1 MNLVE
6 RLKKH
11 FNAGSN
17 VLLTGAHGVGKTSII
32 KKVFEDNGLVLNESW
47 LYFSGSTLDPWVDF
61 IGIPKEIEYNGR
73 KCIEII
79 PPKAFAD
86 EGKIQAI
93 FIDEFNRSPSK
104 IRNALLEL
112 CQFRSINGKKFP
124 NLKVVWAAINP
135 EDEENTYDVERLDPA
150 QKDRFPGNQ
159 IFVPYACDF
168 EYFKSKYGKD
178 MASASINWW
187 NELPENIKKQ
197 VSPRRLDYAL
207 EYMAKD
213 IPLEDILPKD
223 SNISKLRQDLSNGPV
238 DKKLSKLY
246 ETKNVKE
253 AKLFLNVENNYS
265 SAIKIINS
273 NPSYMEFFVPLL
285 KKEKICMLI
294 SDDKM
299 SISDYILSNKNKYVE
314 FKEAVESILTANSN
328 PKALMKIRSYFANAN
343 ARETTGNNDVSI
355 NVVLSPLSN
364 EAYFDK
370 INNTDKK
377 DQIKI
382 VLSNF
387 PENPNNVVS
396 EKTMSIIAN
405 FIIEKWEATIKQH
418 NLDLIVKI
426 WNACHKEADKMFV
439 VNNFNDK
446 ELFHKCLNLGIV
458 TQMEGVTN
466 GY

>member
-11 FNAGSN
+11 FDACSN

-32 KKVFEDNGLVLNESW
+32 KKVFEDNGLILNESW

-61 IGIPKEIEYNGR
+61 IGIPKETEYNGR

-112 CQFRSINGKKFP
+112 CQFKSINGKKFP

-159 IFVPYACDF
+159 IFVPYTCDF
-168 EYFKSKYGKD
+168 EYFKSKYGMD
-178 MASASINWW
+178 MANASINWW

-265 SAIKIINS
+265 SAIKIIDN
-273 NPSYMEFFVPLL
+273 NPKYIEFFVPLL
-285 KKEKICMLI
+285 KKEKICILI
-294 SDDKM
+294 SDNKM
-299 SISDYILSNKNKYVE
+299 SISDYILSNKNKHIE
-314 FKEAVESILTANSN
+314 FKEAIENILTANSN
-328 PKALMKIRSYFANAN
+328 PKALMKIRSHFANTN
-343 ARETTGNNDVSI
+343 ASEEVKTNSVTVDTVLTPLPNDLYLDRI
-355 NVVLSPLSN
+355 
-364 EAYFDK
+364 EKA
-370 INNTDKK
+370 DKK

-382 VLSNF
+382 VLNNF
-387 PENPNNVVS
+387 PNNPTNIVGEN
-396 EKTMSIIAN
+396 TMHIIAD
-405 FIIEKWEATIKQH
+405 FIVEKWEATLRQQ
-418 NLDLIVKI
+418 NLQLIVKI
-426 WNACHKEADKMFV
+426 WNTCYKEVDKMFV
-439 VNNFNDK
+439 NKNFNNK
-446 ELFHKCLNLGIV
+446 ELFRKCLNLGIV
-458 TQMEGVTN
+458 AQMEGVKSGN
-466 GY
+466 

>member
-32 KKVFEDNGLVLNESW
+32 KKVFEDNELILNESW

-61 IGIPKEIEYNGR
+61 IGIPKEIEYNGK

-79 PPKAFAD
+79 PPKIFAD

-93 FIDEFNRSPSK
+93 FIDEFNRSPTK

-135 EDEENTYDVERLDPA
+135 EDEDNTYDVERLDPA

-159 IFVPYACDF
+159 IFVPYECDF

-178 MASASINWW
+178 TATTSINWW

-213 IPLEDILPKD
+213 VPLEDILPKD
-223 SNISKLRQDLSNGPV
+223 SNISKLRQDLNNGPI
-238 DKKLSKLY
+238 DKKLSNLY
-246 ETKNVKE
+246 ETKNIKE
-253 AKLFLNVENNYS
+253 AKLFLNVENNYA
-265 SAIKIINS
+265 SAIRIINN
-273 NPSYMEFFVPLL
+273 NPNYMEFFVPLL
-285 KKEKICMLI
+285 KKEKICILI

-299 SISDYILSNKNKYVE
+299 SISDHILSNKDKCIE
-314 FKEAVESILTANSN
+314 FKEAIESILTANSN
-328 PKALMKIRSYFANAN
+328 PKSLIKIRSYFANASASEKLN
-343 ARETTGNNDVSI
+343 VNNVIVETVS
-355 NVVLSPLSN
+355 LPLSN
-364 EAYFDK
+364 NIYLETIEK
-370 INNTDKK
+370 TDKK

-382 VLSNF
+382 VLNNF
-387 PENPNNVVS
+387 PENPTSVVS

-405 FIIEKWEATIKQH
+405 FIVEKWEATIRQH
-418 NLDLIVKI
+418 NLQLIVSI
-426 WNACHKEADKMFV
+426 WNTCYKEADKMFV
-439 VNNFNDK
+439 FKNFNDK
-446 ELFHKCLNLGIV
+446 ELLSKCSKLGIIA
-458 TQMEGVTN
+458 QMEGVAN
-466 GY
+466 GH

>member
-11 FNAGSN
+11 FEVGSN

-32 KKVFEDNGLVLNESW
+32 KQVFEENGLVLNESW

-112 CQFRSINGKKFP
+112 CQFKSINGRRFP

-159 IFVPYACDF
+159 IFVPYVCDTS
-168 EYFKSKYGKD
+168 YFIKKYGKD
-178 MASASINWW
+178 IANSSINWW
-187 NELPENIKKQ
+187 NELPANIKKHI
-197 VSPRRLDYAL
+197 SPRRLDYAL
-207 EYMAKD
+207 EFMAKG

-223 SNISKLRQDLSNGPV
+223 SNINKLRQDITNGPV

-246 ETKNVKE
+246 ETKNYKE
-253 AKLFLNVENNYS
+253 AKLFLTVENNYNAS
-265 SAIKIINS
+265 IRIIN
-273 NPSYMEFFVPLL
+273 NNDDYMKFFVPLI
-285 KKEKICMLI
+285 KKEKLSLLI
-294 SDDKM
+294 ADESMK
-299 SISDYILSNKNKYVE
+299 ISDYILSNKETCQE
-314 FKEAVESILTANSN
+314 FKEVIEHILTANTN
-328 PKALMKIRSYFANAN
+328 PKALVKIRSYFANKQPEQRNEVKNYILDPKLPCDYIVAS
-343 ARETTGNNDVSI
+343 NNC
-355 NVVLSPLSN
+355 
-364 EAYFDK
+364 K
-370 INNTDKK
+370 TDKETMDVLMK
-377 DQIKI
+377 HFPVDPDII
-382 VLSNF
+382 VA
-387 PENPNNVVS
+387 EM
-396 EKTMSIIAN
+396 TIN
-405 FIIEKWEATIKQH
+405 FIINFIVSKWEATIRQY
-418 NLDLIVKI
+418 DLNRLVEI
-426 WNACHKEADKMFV
+426 WNKCYEFSKKNKSKPLPPEFV
-439 VNNFNDK
+439 RKCNNM
-446 ELFHKCLNLGIV
+446 GISTV
-458 TQMEGVTN
+458 MEGVK
-466 GY
+466 

>member
-11 FNAGSN
+11 FDVESN
-17 VLLTGAHGVGKTSII
+17 VLITGAHGVGKTSII
-32 KKVFEDNGLVLNESW
+32 KQVFEDNGLVLNESW

-61 IGIPKEIEYNGR
+61 IGIPKEIEYNGK

-79 PPKAFAD
+79 PPKAFID

-112 CQFRSINGKKFP
+112 CQFKSINGRKFP

-159 IFVPYACDF
+159 IFVPYACDT
-168 EYFKSKYGKD
+168 EYFNKKYGND
-178 MASASINWW
+178 IATTSINWW
-187 NELPENIKKQ
+187 NDLPENIKKQ

-207 EYMAKD
+207 EYMAKG

-223 SNISKLRQDLSNGPV
+223 SNPSKLRQDLSNGPI

-253 AKLFLNVENNYS
+253 AKLFLNVENNYV
-265 SAIKIINS
+265 SAIKIINI
-273 NPSYMEFFVPLL
+273 NEGYKEFFVPLL
-285 KKEKICMLI
+285 KKEKLCLLI
-294 SDDKM
+294 ADEKM
-299 SISDYILSNKNKYVE
+299 SISDYILANKNKHSE
-314 FKEAVESILTANSN
+314 FKSAVEDILTASTN
-328 PKALMKIRSYFANAN
+328 PKALMKIRSYYASNGIEESSKTKDIN
-343 ARETTGNNDVSI
+343 SGVVESLSNNDYI
-355 NVVLSPLSN
+355 NQ
-364 EAYFDK
+364 FDK
-370 INNTDKK
+370 CSKK
-377 DQIKI
+377 DKIKI
-382 VLSNF
+382 VLQNF
-387 PENPNNVVS
+387 PDDPNVDVC
-396 EKTMSIIAN
+396 EKTMI
-405 FIIEKWEATIKQH
+405 FIVDFVVEKWEATIKQYD
-418 NLDLIVKI
+418 LDLLVDTWNRSYVKV
-426 WNACHKEADKMFV
+426 DKMFAV
-439 VNNFNDK
+439 KISQNLVFK
-446 ELFHKCLNLGIV
+446 KKCEHLGIINMMKGI
-458 TQMEGVTN
+458 QN

>member
-11 FNAGSN
+11 FLAQSN

-32 KKVFEDNGLVLNESW
+32 KKVFEENGLVLNESW

-79 PPKAFAD
+79 PPKAFAE

-112 CQFRSINGKKFP
+112 CQFKSINGRKFP

-135 EDEENTYDVERLDPA
+135 EDEEKTYDVERLDPA

-159 IFVPYACDF
+159 IFVPYACDI

-178 MASASINWW
+178 IATASINWW

-207 EYMAKD
+207 EYMSKD

-223 SNISKLRQDLSNGPV
+223 SNISKLRQDLSNGPI
-238 DKKLSKLY
+238 DKKLSNLY
-246 ETKNVKE
+246 ETQGHKE
-253 AKLFLNVENNYS
+253 AKLFLSVENNYL
-265 SAIKIINS
+265 SAIKLIANNKNYIK
-273 NPSYMEFFVPLL
+273 FFVPLL
-285 KKEKICMLI
+285 KKEKICLLI
-294 SDDKM
+294 SDETM
-299 SISDYILSNKNKYVE
+299 NISDYILENKDEVE
-314 FKEAVESILTANSN
+314 VFKQAVESVLTASTN
-328 PKALMKIRSYFANAN
+328 PKALMKIRSYYAENTNKNYDLSKLSTNF
-343 ARETTGNNDVSI
+343 TI
-355 NVVLSPLSN
+355 SPLSN
-364 EAYFDK
+364 KAYIDELNNSNSKNK
-370 INNTDKK
+370 INVV
-377 DQIKI
+377 I
-382 VLSNF
+382 SNF
-387 PENPNNVVS
+387 PENPDAKSS
-396 EKTMSIIAN
+396 EETMKVISE
-405 FIIEKWEATIKQH
+405 FISNRWLVTIKQH
-418 NLDLIVKI
+418 NLNIVSNV
-426 WNACHKEADKMFV
+426 WNKSYDNVDVVFV
-439 VNNFNDK
+439 SK
-446 ELFHKCLNLGIV
+446 LV
-458 TQMEGVTN
+458 TQEMKEKWDSIGFPVSLKGV
-466 GY
+466 